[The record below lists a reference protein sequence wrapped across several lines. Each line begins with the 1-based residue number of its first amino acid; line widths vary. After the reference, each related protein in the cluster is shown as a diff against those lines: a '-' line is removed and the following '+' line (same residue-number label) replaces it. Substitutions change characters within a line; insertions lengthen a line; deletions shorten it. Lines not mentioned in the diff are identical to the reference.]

1 MATVAETPQV
11 ETSQELEARLR
22 KELKEE
28 YEGRFQIWQAKDLAD
43 LAEKQQVA
51 IREEVTKLVKEYQE
65 KQKPLTAEQI
75 QKMLE
80 QEYAEVPLTL
90 FVDVDN
96 EDIPQKRTFTLRELP
111 QSVERKFYKQFI
123 AVVKDQAPKMEAFKQ
138 KSMDQ
143 PFEKILMDFLEA
155 CDGGFE
161 LMAGAVALILNPFNK
176 DTELTAAWVGDHISS
191 NRQLSIVLAQ
201 AEVNKLRDFFSK
213 VFLDGQKALMS
224 LTPQNS
230 QQ

>member
-1 MATVAETPQV
+1 MATAVETPLETPQ
-11 ETSQELEARLR
+11 ELEVRLR

-28 YEGRFQIWQAKDLAD
+28 YESRFQIWQAKDLAE

-51 IREEVTKLVKEYQE
+51 IREEVAKLVKEYQE

-75 QKMLE
+75 QKMLD
-80 QEYAEVPLTL
+80 QDYAEVPLTL
-90 FVDVDN
+90 FVDVEN
-96 EDIPQKRTFTLRELP
+96 EDTPQKRTYTLRELP
-111 QSVERKFYKQFI
+111 QAVERKFYKQFI

-138 KSMDQ
+138 RSMDQ

-161 LMAGAVALILNPFNK
+161 LMAGAVALILNPFNRDK
-176 DTELTAAWVGDHISS
+176 ELTAEWVGSHVSS

-201 AEVNKLRDFFSK
+201 VEVNKLRDFFSR

-230 QQ
+230 QR